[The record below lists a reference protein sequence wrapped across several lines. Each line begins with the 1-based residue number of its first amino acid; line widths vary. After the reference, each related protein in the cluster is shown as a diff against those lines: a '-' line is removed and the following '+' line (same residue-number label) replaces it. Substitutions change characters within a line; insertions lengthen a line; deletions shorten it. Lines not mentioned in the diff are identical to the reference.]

1 MRLERFKYLVSHGYK
16 IPSISGYN
24 YTAVARMLNGER
36 DLEKHFRF
44 IPSLSF
50 LAPENG
56 DAYNNNFVIKKLVV
70 PISILGYND
79 AEEWKGPS
87 PTYEQAAIEKLAKL
101 QKRPAIVENLAST
114 FNFKSTDKPTDMD
127 SQSPLSF
134 IENTTF
140 SDVLT
145 KIA

>member
-1 MRLERFKYLVSHGYK
+1 
-16 IPSISGYN
+16 
-24 YTAVARMLNGER
+24 
-36 DLEKHFRF
+36 
-44 IPSLSF
+44 

>member
-1 MRLERFKYLVSHGYK
+1 MMLERFKYLVSHDYK
-16 IPSISGYN
+16 IPNIIGYN
-24 YTAVARMLNGER
+24 CTAVARMLNGER

-56 DAYNNNFVIKKLVV
+56 DAYNNNIAVKKLVV
-70 PISILGYND
+70 PISILGYHD

-101 QKRPAIVENLAST
+101 QKRPEIVENLAST
-114 FNFKSTDKPTDMD
+114 FNFKPNFEPQDMD

>member
-24 YTAVARMLNGER
+24 YTAVARMLKGEW
-36 DLEKHFRF
+36 DLEKHFRL

-56 DAYNNNFVIKKLVV
+56 DAYNNNIVIKKLVV
-70 PISILGYND
+70 PISILGYNNAD
-79 AEEWKGPS
+79 EWKGPS
-87 PTYEQAAIEKLAKL
+87 PTYEQAAIEKLANL

-114 FNFKSTDKPTDMD
+114 FNFKPHDMD
-127 SQSPLSF
+127 SESPLSF

-145 KIA
+145 KMA